1 MCILLRHSQGA
12 MPKHTLQR
20 QDVAPI
26 HHVMRCKGMPQH
38 MGHLPF
44 RQLQTDRLNGA
55 AKSVVSRRERQR
67 RFESFLK
74 PL

>member
-44 RQLQTDRLNGA
+44 RQLQTERHAAQSEKPLGGA
-55 AKSVVSRRERQR
+55 AR
-67 RFESFLK
+67 
-74 PL
+74 